1 MKIECK
7 INIDLQEIQ
16 KEYKNKFLNN
26 EDIYHYISENIDKSQ
41 KINLSFKDIQ
51 TEEIGNRGFLSQI
64 LEKFNQQ
71 T

>member
-26 EDIYHYISENIDKSQ
+26 EDIYHYISENIE
-41 KINLSFKDIQ
+41 
-51 TEEIGNRGFLSQI
+51 TEEVGNRGFLS
-64 LEKFNQQ
+64 
-71 T
+71 